1 MENTITTESEDFWQ
15 TYFKKKEKEKVAK
28 RMVGKDIFKKYSRY
42 TIIFLLFTE
51 SLEGKIISKEKNK
64 NKIIYIYK
72 SIHLFSI
79 EKLSFSQTFITFTYK
94 KIGRKLFRYC
104 LVSVLKN
111 SF

>member
-15 TYFKKKEKEKVAK
+15 TYLKKKKKKVAK

-64 NKIIYIYK
+64 NKIIYI
-72 SIHLFSI
+72 
-79 EKLSFSQTFITFTYK
+79 
-94 KIGRKLFRYC
+94 
-104 LVSVLKN
+104 
-111 SF
+111 

>member
-15 TYFKKKEKEKVAK
+15 TYLKKKKRVAK

-64 NKIIYIYK
+64 NKIIYI
-72 SIHLFSI
+72 
-79 EKLSFSQTFITFTYK
+79 
-94 KIGRKLFRYC
+94 
-104 LVSVLKN
+104 
-111 SF
+111 